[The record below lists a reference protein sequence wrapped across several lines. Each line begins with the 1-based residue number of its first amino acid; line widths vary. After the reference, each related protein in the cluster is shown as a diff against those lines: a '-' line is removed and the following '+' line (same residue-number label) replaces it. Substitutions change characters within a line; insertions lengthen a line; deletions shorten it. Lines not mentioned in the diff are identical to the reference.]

1 MLSLFWRSF
10 FLFLTSLRQYRGW
23 FFILSF
29 LCIFRWGFSLSRCIN
44 NTGVVSFFLKDF
56 SCFYRS
62 WRRLHRKII
71 CLTSIDIWSCNSG
84 NLTREKRTWGTMRKY
99 LYAVRGRSRSQTNS
113 IISGV
118 CYARDILQSRGR
130 IFVTVIRI
138 IIIIIIISIWENI
151 K

>member
-10 FLFLTSLRQYRGW
+10 FLFLPSLRQYWSG

-29 LCIFRWGFSLSRCIN
+29 LCIFRWRFPLSRCIN
-44 NTGVVSFFLKDF
+44 IASVVSLFLRDF
-56 SCFYRS
+56 SCFYWS
-62 WRRLHRKII
+62 WRRLQRKII
-71 CLTSIDIWSCNSG
+71 CLTIIEIWSRSSG
-84 NLTREKRTWGTMRKY
+84 NLTREKRTWGTMREY

-113 IISGV
+113 IVSGI
-118 CYARDILQSRGR
+118 CYARDILQSRWR

-138 IIIIIIISIWENI
+138 IIIIISIWENI